1 MKQFLKFTLASM
13 LGIFLSF
20 ILFFIAFLI
29 FMTIVIAA
37 LQTKKI
43 EEIPSDSVLE
53 IQLNYLVPDRSYQS
67 FSPTMSFPFV
77 SAKKQ
82 IGFGDVYAG
91 MEHANE
97 NANQSVI
104 KNRAGVSSTEAY
116 DSKKTMA
123 NFDAAKQLSNYIR
136 KVEPTLAS
144 KLDNIENWLFQRQSI
159 FFLLS

>member
-1 MKQFLKFTLASM
+1 M

-82 IGFGDVYAG
+82 IGLPELID
-91 MEHANE
+91 N
-97 NANQSVI
+97 I
-104 KNRAGVSSTEAY
+104 K
-116 DSKKTMA
+116 K
-123 NFDAAKQLSNYIR
+123 AKSDYRVKGLYLN
-136 KVEPTLAS
+136 
-144 KLDNIENWLFQRQSI
+144 LDNFVCGGIATVEAVRRELADFKKSGKFIVAYLNCI
-159 FFLLS
+159 FNSWI